1 MYGFESR
8 PGHHMSWGNVAV
20 GSARPRPM
28 CTKCAQ
34 DVLAVRRRCADGGD
48 AQHRRSEVAGLGEVL
63 HGQGCRAGA
72 DSVPAARTHRCLPAP
87 PDYAPTEVA
96 FCAPIGRISCAP
108 VRRNSG
114 AWSARIAERSG
125 AFGGRSVWWT
135 SLGGEGRRR
144 PRSRVLIAIQQ
155 QPRRG
160 VPARYA
166 DHSLT
171 ASGGHWCVDHAAA
184 GLPPLTSVVRCPG

>member
-108 VRRNSG
+108 VRRIPGGQVGRDGERYRVPQQGRGAERRVADCRKPAPSLQQTRRDSLRISATRRWSRLRSRGVVHSSASSG
-114 AWSARIAERSG
+114 VWSAGRVRTG
-125 AFGGRSVWWT
+125 A
-135 SLGGEGRRR
+135 
-144 PRSRVLIAIQQ
+144 
-155 QPRRG
+155 
-160 VPARYA
+160 
-166 DHSLT
+166 
-171 ASGGHWCVDHAAA
+171 
-184 GLPPLTSVVRCPG
+184 